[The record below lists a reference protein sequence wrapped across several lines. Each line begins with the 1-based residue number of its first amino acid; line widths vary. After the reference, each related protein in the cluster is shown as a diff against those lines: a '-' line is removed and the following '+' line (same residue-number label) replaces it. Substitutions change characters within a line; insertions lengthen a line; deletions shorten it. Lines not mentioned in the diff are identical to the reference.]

1 MAGQAE
7 QLLALFERNRDRGL
21 LTDVR
26 DGRALAYGDFLDRS
40 LALAAGLERRGV
52 RAGEPVVFSAENSVE
67 LAQLSFAALH
77 TGARVVP
84 INPNYLP
91 ADYAA
96 ILDRVRPRWFVSSA
110 AVRAKVRDVLAKRPD
125 IESLC
130 FHPPV
135 EKKKDALTPLITLDV
150 EAEATTGAKPART
163 VAAAADDDVCFTMF
177 TSGST
182 GTPKGINIRYGGIL
196 GNGRAFCRRLGL
208 GPHHRFY
215 NVLSMTYLG
224 GLYNLFLIPV
234 LAEGHMLLDGVFGPS
249 NLYAFWERVK
259 DHRINA
265 LWFSPTMLSMLLA
278 ADDGEDLSW
287 LSSQVR
293 IGICGMAPL
302 AADLKR
308 RFEEKFGFTLYE
320 NYGLSE
326 TTFLTTNA
334 PDLPAK
340 PGSVGRPLDGV
351 SVRVV
356 GPDWEPLP
364 DGREGQILVKTPYL
378 MAGYDQAET
387 TDRPTLLPSGYFLTG
402 DVGYKDAGGDVFITG
417 RVKDLIIRGG
427 INISPK
433 SIEDVIYRLDGVTE
447 AAVIGVPH
455 SVYGEEVALVIQAKA
470 TDADRLTVDAVRKF
484 CDESFAQFQRPKHV
498 FFIDEM
504 PRGSTGKIQKSAL
517 KKMLTE
523 RLDPLAD

>member
-1 MAGQAE
+1 MAGSAKE
-7 QLLALFERNRDRGL
+7 LMRLFERNRDRAV

-26 DGRALAYGDFLDRS
+26 DGRSFTYGEFLTRS
-40 LALAAGLERRGV
+40 LNLAAALESRGV
-52 RAGEPVVFSAENSVE
+52 GAGEPVVFSAENSPE
-67 LAQLSFAALH
+67 LAQLYFAALH
-77 TGARVVP
+77 LGARVVP

-91 ADYAA
+91 ADYST
-96 ILDRVRPRWFVSSA
+96 ILSRVQPRWFICSA
-110 AVRAKVRDVLAKRPD
+110 SVRTKVRDVLTRHSGVK
-125 IESLC
+125 SLC
-130 FHPPV
+130 FHPPI
-135 EKKKDALTPLITLDV
+135 EMKRDALAELVNLDV
-150 EAEATTGAKPART
+150 EGEATRGKDPART
-163 VAAAADDDVCFTMF
+163 LAAAAEDDVGFTMF

-182 GTPKGINIRYGGIL
+182 GTPKGINIRIGGIL
-196 GNGRAFCRRLGL
+196 ENGRKFCHRLGL

-215 NVLSMTYLG
+215 NILSMTYLG

-234 LAEGHMLLDGVFGPS
+234 LAEGHIVLDGVFGPA

-259 DHRINA
+259 DCGVNA

-278 ADDGEDLSW
+278 ADDGEDVSW
-287 LSSQVR
+287 LQSQVR

-302 AADLKR
+302 PIDLKR
-308 RFEEKFGFTLYE
+308 RFEERFGLTLYE

-340 PGSVGRPLDGV
+340 TGSVGRPIEGV
-351 SVRVV
+351 SIRIV
-356 GPDWEPLP
+356 GPDWEPVAN
-364 DGREGQILVKTPYL
+364 GREGQVLVKTPYL

-387 TDRPTLLPSGYFLTG
+387 TDRPSVLPSGYFLTG
-402 DVGYKDAGGDVFITG
+402 DVGYTDVEGDLFITG
-417 RVKDLIIRGG
+417 RSKDLIIRGG

-455 SVYGEEVALVIQAKA
+455 TVYGEEVALVVQVSLSEK
-470 TDADRLTVDAVRKF
+470 DRLSIDAVRKF
-484 CDESFAQFQRPKHV
+484 CDKNIAQFQRPKHV

-504 PRGSTGKIQKSAL
+504 PRGSTGKVQKSAL
-517 KKMLTE
+517 KKLLSE

>member
-7 QLLALFERNRDRGL
+7 HLMRVFERNRERGL
-21 LTDVR
+21 LTDAR
-26 DGRALAYGDFLDRS
+26 EGRSLTYGDFLARS

-52 RAGEPVVFSAENSVE
+52 KPGEPVVFSAENSTE
-67 LAQLSFAALH
+67 LALLYFAALH
-77 TGARVVP
+77 AGARVVP

-91 ADYAA
+91 ADYGS
-96 ILDRVRPRWFVSSA
+96 ILDRVRPRWFIGSA
-110 AVRAKVRDVLAKRPD
+110 NIRAKVQDVLGKRPD
-125 IESLC
+125 LQVLC

-135 EKKKDALTPLITLDV
+135 EKKKEAHVPLVNFDV
-150 EAEATTGAKPART
+150 EAESTQGVTPART
-163 VAAAADDDVCFTMF
+163 LAAAADDDVCLTMF

-182 GTPKGINIRYGGIL
+182 GTPKGINIRYGGL
-196 GNGRAFCRRLGL
+196 LANGRAFCQRLGL

-215 NVLSMTYLG
+215 DVLAMTYLG

-234 LAEGHMLLDGVFGPS
+234 LAEGSLLLDVVFGPA
-249 NLYAFWERVK
+249 NLYAFWERVR
-259 DHRINA
+259 DHEVNT

-278 ADDGEDLSW
+278 ADDGEDLSF
-287 LSSQVR
+287 LRSQVR
-293 IGICGMAPL
+293 VGICGMAPL

-308 RFEEKFGFTLYE
+308 RFEERFGFTLYE

-326 TTFLTTNA
+326 TTFIATAA
-334 PDLPAK
+334 PDLPPK

-356 GPDWEPLP
+356 GPDWEPLA

-378 MAGYDQAET
+378 MAGYDQAENS
-387 TDRPTLLPSGYFLTG
+387 DRPTLLPSGYFLTG
-402 DVGYKDAGGDVFITG
+402 DVGYRDADGDLFITG

-427 INISPK
+427 VNISPK

-455 SVYGEEVALVIQAKA
+455 SVYGEEVALVVQARP
-470 TDADRLTVDAVRKF
+470 ADRLTVDAVRKF
-484 CDESFAQFQRPKHV
+484 CDANIAQFQRPKHV

-517 KKMLTE
+517 RKMLAE